1 MENTT
6 IVPNRDGIW
15 GPLETTLKI
24 HPLCVSE
31 QEIKQS
37 FAFVLRQFVN
47 LLGKFA
53 VYNNVGRPDGRCSR
67 ING

>member
-1 MENTT
+1 MENAT
-6 IVPNRDGIW
+6 IVPNRYSVW

-24 HPLCVSE
+24 HPLCVRE

-37 FAFVLRQFVN
+37 LAFVLRQFVN

-53 VYNNVGRPDGRCSR
+53 VYK
-67 ING
+67 

>member
-24 HPLCVSE
+24 HPLCVRE

-37 FAFVLRQFVN
+37 LAKYDLTMGRVVKRPIDGLVEYHIQHIN
-47 LLGKFA
+47 A
-53 VYNNVGRPDGRCSR
+53 V
-67 ING
+67 

>member
-37 FAFVLRQFVN
+37 FIGQDLSGVIAQMRLKLNAVDLAVL
-47 LLGKFA
+47 
-53 VYNNVGRPDGRCSR
+53 
-67 ING
+67 